1 MESPKFR
8 NKISLS
14 AGMKNQGLR
23 DILTPTQ
30 GGVRVES
37 VSEFE
42 SPLHNTKIVIVRE
55 KDDEGKDIAVSL
67 QGRRSILYNRV
78 DLSTVVESNTTLS
91 AATLPGIINELN
103 IKYNCDFTEDDL
115 ELVDGVIQAKVDSL
129 GYFGTLFESTPDFCA
144 NAIPSVQIKPDLSY
158 WSGVDAEI
166 GSEWDL
172 YFNGVLQEDT
182 IGNNYYFEDWLTD
195 NLTGVIDFSFITSDN
210 PEPDDGSFFIQNLG
224 LECLRF
230 ELRPRITFGEF
241 TKPVELDGNR
251 TFVAGDD
258 GSIAFNLSP
267 FVSACNLQYA
277 KELLIKPKNYNF
289 KTFDNL
295 AIFYKMAKENQ
306 LVSYGFINVPVAD
319 LYGWDNAMVPNHPE
333 LTAPLLINSQYPS
346 LGNFFEGIDDA
357 IGNRYSI
364 GFSIPEIIQLSPVKR
379 IAYLGCYRSAVVPWG
394 TSMRVR
400 INEVIITDALPSG
413 GEETTL
419 GDFVFTATN
428 INDAMS
434 QIYAYYKPIF
444 ESKGYVVEPYNIS
457 NPFTLTS
464 SGFKLTKTSTD
475 PAVFLKIKF
484 DDTDNI
490 LHPGWGNFE
499 SNHCYFQDSEVI
511 GSIITEE
518 DVKDKVS
525 LFIRPIEPSDGGTIN
540 FIPETTHLELI
551 TKEQYLAEGARDPN
565 ILNMY
570 DWIKE
575 NHNGQT
581 LIIDSCGAY
590 GNIAM

>member
-42 SPLHNTKIVIVRE
+42 SPLHNTKVVIVIE
-55 KDDEGKDIAVSL
+55 KDEDGNPILEAM
-67 QGRRSILYNRV
+67 QERRTIHYNRV
-78 DLSTVVESNTTLS
+78 DVSTILPIGAALQATTIEGL
-91 AATLPGIINELN
+91 INELN
-103 IKYNCDFTEDDL
+103 IKHRCDFTTDDL
-115 ELVDGVIQAKVDSL
+115 ELVDGLLKAKSTSL
-129 GYFGTLFESTPDFCA
+129 GYYGVMTEAETDHCA
-144 NAIPSVQIKPDLSY
+144 LAKPSVRLLPRLPYFKSDESSY
-158 WSGVDAEI
+158 QYHLKID
-166 GSEWDL
+166 
-172 YFNGVLQEDT
+172 GVLVTSSENLVEAEYDLRNFLSDFLPNGIGMKRGPEDNPWQQIT
-182 IGNNYYFEDWLTD
+182 
-195 NLTGVIDFSFITSDN
+195 NLTQRCI
-210 PEPDDGSFFIQNLG
+210 
-224 LECLRF
+224 RF
-230 ELRPRITFGEF
+230 EIIPVTPLDTVDLPADIFGNQTFEISP
-241 TKPVELDGNR
+241 T
-251 TFVAGDD
+251 
-258 GSIAFNLSP
+258 GSILFNLSP

-295 AIFYKMAKENQ
+295 AIFYKMAKGTK
-306 LVSYGFINVPVAD
+306 LVSYGYINVPVGD

-357 IGNRYSI
+357 IGNRYSV

-400 INEVIITDALPSG
+400 INEVIITDALLGTSK
-413 GEETTL
+413 ETTL

-434 QIYAYYKPIF
+434 QIYTYYKPIF

-499 SNHCYFQDSEVI
+499 TTHCYFQDSEVI

-525 LFIRPIEPSDGGTIN
+525 LFIRPIEPSDGGSIN

-551 TKEQYLAEGARDPN
+551 TKEQYLAEGAPDPD

-575 NHNGQT
+575 NHSGQT

-590 GNIAM
+590 GQIAM